1 MSITWWIAPGEE
13 ARVEAAGLRDF
24 ETVFRRGDLVPVKDV
39 LVERQVHRWPVE
51 TGEPLFLKRQF
62 RCPGSEGAVSR
73 AKREKDA
80 LLLLRDL
87 EIPAPR
93 PVVMA
98 EERRLGRVRRA
109 FLATE
114 ALPLKANLQDALTDG
129 LDGRRRANLLR
140 EIAEILKTMHAAG
153 LNHRDFYLGHL
164 FLMDADGP
172 RGESLAV
179 LDLDRAQIRR
189 KVPLRWRIKDLAA
202 LLVSAPEGV
211 ISSRE
216 RLRFFRAYLDGPL
229 RDHRRWIELVER
241 RVARTRARIA
251 RRITQGRA
259 NHHLP

>member
-13 ARVEAAGLRDF
+13 RRVEAAGLRDF
-24 ETVFRRGDLVPVKDV
+24 EAVFRRADLVAVKDA
-39 LVERQVHRWPVE
+39 LPERQVHRWPME

-73 AKREKDA
+73 ARREKDA
-80 LLLLRDL
+80 LLLLQNL
-87 EIPAPR
+87 NILAPR
-93 PVVMA
+93 PVVMG

-114 ALPLKANLQDALTDG
+114 ALPLTSNLEQALAGG
-129 LDGRRRANLLR
+129 LDGARRAALLR
-140 EIAEILKTMHAAG
+140 HVAGILKTMHGAG

-164 FLMDADGP
+164 FLMETQGK
-172 RGESLAV
+172 RGEAVAV
-179 LDLDRAQIRR
+179 LDLDRAQIR
-189 KVPLRWRIKDLAA
+189 KTVPLRWRIKDLAA
-202 LLVSAPEGV
+202 LLVSAPQGA
-211 ISSRE
+211 ISPRE

-251 RRITQGRA
+251 RRVAQGRA